1 VLEKMYRQGEVSL
14 LSLDAYAALVA
25 DSLELLP
32 PGTIIMR
39 LMGDAPRDMLVAPM
53 WSQDK
58 RSALNRIEQE
68 LERRDIYQGSVYS
81 GFLRSSQ
88 TP

>member
-1 VLEKMYRQGEVSL
+1 MYRQGEVSV

-32 PGTIIMR
+32 PDTIIMR
-39 LMGDAPRDMLVAPM
+39 LMGDAPHGMLIAPL

-58 RSALNRIEQE
+58 RAALNRIEQE
-68 LERRDIYQGSVYS
+68 LERRDIHQGSAYH
-81 GFLRSSQ
+81 
-88 TP
+88 